1 MLEFFNSDTM
11 LGITLIYMFV
21 FLCYHSIVISLWYF
35 KRKIVFKLYSDDNVV
50 LVLYSIIQGG
60 FILFGVMTYA
70 IYMLQIDNTPHI
82 TQYLVFSGLIV
93 WLLVCSMYFIIKA
106 RDNFK
111 WGF

>member
-1 MLEFFNSDTM
+1 MREFFESNIM

-21 FLCYHSIVISLWYF
+21 FLFYHSIVISLWYF
-35 KRKIVFKLYSDDNVV
+35 KRKVVFKLYSYDNVF
-50 LVLYSIIQGG
+50 LVVYSIIQGR
-60 FILFGVMTYA
+60 FILFGVMTYV

-82 TQYLVFSGLIV
+82 TQYVVFSGLIV
-93 WLLVCSMYFIIKA
+93 WLLVCTMYFIIKA